1 MYYVYSRATTFR
13 TVVGLL
19 YGSTDGS
26 TSRSTE
32 VRKYF
37 RTFESTFESTFVL
50 SYESTEGT
58 FESTKV
64 VVLSYEIENTFV
76 LSKVYCRDPGAGGPA
91 GGAGIEWRV

>member
-19 YGSTDGS
+19 YGSTEVLP
-26 TSRSTE
+26 E
-32 VRKYF
+32 VRKY
-37 RTFESTFESTFVL
+37 
-50 SYESTEGT
+50 
-58 FESTKV
+58 ESTKV

-76 LSKVYCRDPGAGGPA
+76 LSKVHCRDPGAGGPA

>member
-19 YGSTDGS
+19 YGSTEVLP
-26 TSRSTE
+26 E
-32 VRKYF
+32 VRKY
-37 RTFESTFESTFVL
+37 ESTKVLSKVL
-50 SYESTEGT
+50 SYFRTKVECT

-91 GGAGIEWRV
+91 GGAGIEGRV

>member
-19 YGSTDGS
+19 YGSTEVLP
-26 TSRSTE
+26 E
-32 VRKYF
+32 VRKY
-37 RTFESTFESTFVL
+37 ESTFESTFVL
-50 SYESTEGT
+50 SYEST

>member
-19 YGSTDGS
+19 YGSTEVLP
-26 TSRSTE
+26 E
-32 VRKYF
+32 VRKY
-37 RTFESTFESTFVL
+37 ES
-50 SYESTEGT
+50 T

>member
-19 YGSTDGS
+19 YGSTF
-26 TSRSTE
+26 

-37 RTFESTFESTFVL
+37 QKYGSTKVL
-50 SYESTEGT
+50 S
-58 FESTKV
+58 KV

-76 LSKVYCRDPGAGGPA
+76 LSKVYVYCRDPGAGGPA
-91 GGAGIEWRV
+91 GGAGIEGRV